1 MAVNLLSG
9 YNMLIETSY
18 VVPNG
23 DEALFNSI

>member
-1 MAVNLLSG
+1 MTVKETG